1 MALLGGFALLGLAL
15 ATVGVYGVMA
25 ESVER
30 RRGEIGLRLAVGADP
45 GDVLRMVLG
54 QAALLAAAGVALGLV
69 AAFALTRV
77 MRGLLFGVSATDP
90 ATFAAVAGML
100 AMAALLASYL
110 PARRAAR
117 LDPAAVLREE

>member
-1 MALLGGFALLGLAL
+1 MRIVLVAQLWAR
-15 ATVGVYGVMA
+15 TGVPSTA
-25 ESVER
+25 
-30 RRGEIGLRLAVGADP
+30 IGLT
-45 GDVLRMVLG
+45 
-54 QAALLAAAGVALGLV
+54 